1 MNLDRVI
8 AVRNTKTVYRDG
20 DKCIKVF
27 NSSYK
32 KSRVL
37 NEALNQSIV
46 EETGIKMPKL
56 IEVLMIDG
64 KWSVV
69 SEYISGKTI
78 AQLISEDPSKK
89 REYIEK
95 MVDIQ
100 LEIHSKT
107 CPMLRKLK
115 DRMNEKISRTDLPAT
130 TRYHLHDR
138 LEGMPRH
145 TKLCHG
151 DFNAS
156 NVVMA
161 DDGSCCVLDWAHAA
175 QGNASADAAWS
186 YLCFRL
192 DGDDEGAVMYLD
204 LFCEKSGTAG
214 EYVQKWIPVV
224 AASQS
229 VKGTEKE
236 RELLLSLA
244 SEAKYV

>member
-107 CPMLRKLK
+107 CPMLRKL
-115 DRMNEKISRTDLPAT
+115 
-130 TRYHLHDR
+130 
-138 LEGMPRH
+138 
-145 TKLCHG
+145 
-151 DFNAS
+151 
-156 NVVMA
+156 
-161 DDGSCCVLDWAHAA
+161 
-175 QGNASADAAWS
+175 
-186 YLCFRL
+186 
-192 DGDDEGAVMYLD
+192 
-204 LFCEKSGTAG
+204 
-214 EYVQKWIPVV
+214 
-224 AASQS
+224 
-229 VKGTEKE
+229 
-236 RELLLSLA
+236 
-244 SEAKYV
+244 